1 MTAPYVPPV
10 SVHHWTG
17 ANKILAGTTAGLQGL
32 DWLQTL
38 AFRARGQQEGNPLLG
53 RQPSEGHVN
62 TMIPL
67 GMLATQG
74 IGALLPSGARNV
86 WYGGLSALEVASII
100 HNLTTGHGATIQA
113 SLPLP

>member
-1 MTAPYVPPV
+1 MTAPYIPPV
-10 SVHHWTG
+10 SAHQWTP
-17 ANKILAGTTAGLQGL
+17 ANRWLAGTTAGLQGL

-38 AFRARGQQEGNPLLG
+38 AFRARGDQEGNPLLG
-53 RQPSEGHVN
+53 RTPSEGHIN

-100 HNLTTGHGATIQA
+100 HNLTTGKGATIGA
-113 SLPLP
+113 AIPLR